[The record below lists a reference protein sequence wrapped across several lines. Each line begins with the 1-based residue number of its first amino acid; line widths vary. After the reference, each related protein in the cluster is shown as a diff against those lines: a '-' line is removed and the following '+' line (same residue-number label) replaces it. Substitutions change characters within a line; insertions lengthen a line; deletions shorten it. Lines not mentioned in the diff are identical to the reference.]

1 MAGRDISFE
10 LERFEWVTAE
20 RLEVEGAWNGVRR
33 LVRATLVIDVDGDTR
48 RLRALPEDPGSPEQW
63 TAAFEWKGGELPKLE
78 GAELEVGRSIVVD
91 LPRPRTSKA
100 RGEAKPQKPIPATT
114 RADKTTE
121 AALEQVRA
129 EKESEKESLQAEVE
143 RLRAEAEDAAAER
156 EAFRVRAEEADALR
170 AAAEEAAAER
180 DAFRATAEETAAE
193 RDAARA
199 AAERAETE
207 RDALQEERAGLAE
220 RAEEAAAGA
229 DAARAEHET
238 LRAQAR
244 EADALRVRLED
255 AEAQRDALRAQ
266 ADEAVDLRNEVDALR
281 AQLDDARPAVAPDVA
296 RLRTELESVERERSE
311 LRAQLD
317 STSQQLQDATQAMPP
332 PTQEDAPDDARERLR
347 EARRF
352 DRPRSADQLAVE
364 SGRRRTRRP
373 AERTAKA
380 PDPDPEPEPTASLS
394 DKVTGWVGS
403 VMGTRDEDDG
413 TRNGKSGAKL
423 RERAGVQGPAPEAAP
438 TATLP
443 ARRARRRS
451 AVGVPQAERRRESP
465 SWPLRVA
472 ALGLL
477 ALLLL
482 TLVVIVSAVV

>member
-10 LERFEWVTAE
+10 LERFEWVTPE

-33 LVRATLVIDVDGDTR
+33 LVRATLVVDIDGDTR

-63 TAAFEWKGGELPKLE
+63 TAAFEWKGDELPKLE

-114 RADKTTE
+114 RADKTNE

-129 EKESEKESLQAEVE
+129 EKESEKESLQAELE

-170 AAAEEAAAER
+170 AAAEAAAAER
-180 DAFRATAEETAAE
+180 DAYRATAEETAAE

-317 STSQQLQDATQAMPP
+317 STSQQLEDATQSMPP
-332 PTQEDAPDDARERLR
+332 PTQEDEPEDARERLR
-347 EARRF
+347 QARRF

-380 PDPDPEPEPTASLS
+380 PDLEPEPTASLS

-403 VMGTRDEDDG
+403 VMGARDEDDG
-413 TRNGKSGAKL
+413 TRNGKSGATL